1 MMNIHPDYYNL
12 AQTHTPTH
20 THMFA
25 SMRVYKHTNPLV
37 IVLHVLKTPTSVPIC
52 LLCSHAY
59 IQTGGPHTQQHTLTH
74 ILPQESSTA
83 SQQGYD
89 HPARMIKLV
98 RHQCSLRHVY
108 ACVCVWLSVCVSVCL
123 CMCVFLFPMLFEA
136 WNRIEVGGT
145 KVGQCQGETYGT
157 IPLPLG
163 RGIAFTEGES
173 HLLSVWKGRGGE
185 KGNVER
191 N

>member
-1 MMNIHPDYYNL
+1 MMNIHPDYYNIS
-12 AQTHTPTH
+12 QTHTPTH
-20 THMFA
+20 
-25 SMRVYKHTNPLV
+25 VCKYV
-37 IVLHVLKTPTSVPIC
+37 C
-52 LLCSHAY
+52 
-59 IQTGGPHTQQHTLTH
+59 IQTHKPISNCSRCLKDTHLCPHLPFVLSCIHTERGGPHTHQHTLTH
-74 ILPQESSTA
+74 ILPQASSTA

-98 RHQCSLRHVY
+98 RHQCSLRRV
-108 ACVCVWLSVCVSVCL
+108 CVCLSVYVCVSFSNAL
-123 CMCVFLFPMLFEA
+123 WSL
-136 WNRIEVGGT
+136 NRIEVGGT